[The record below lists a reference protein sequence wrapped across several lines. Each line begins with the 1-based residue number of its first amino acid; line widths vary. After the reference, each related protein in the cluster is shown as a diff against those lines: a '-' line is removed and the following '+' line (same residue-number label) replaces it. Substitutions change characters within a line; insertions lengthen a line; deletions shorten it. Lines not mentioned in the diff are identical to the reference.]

1 MRVGVVVCG
10 ANGER
15 GVILEKAITLF
26 AKKYFD
32 KIIQVSACTVAVSPI
47 IMEMSG
53 VNTRSMIAVNGCR
66 NKCSDVILEKGG
78 MKPRISVVLDDAI
91 EREVSRCQSTSSF
104 VFPDL
109 NEEEAHRFAEA
120 LGKAVDE
127 AMKG

>member
-15 GVILEKAITLF
+15 GVLLEKAITHF

-53 VNTRSMIAVNGCR
+53 VNTRSMISVNGCR
-66 NKCSDVILEKGG
+66 NKCSDLILKKGG
-78 MKPRISVVLDDAI
+78 MEPRVSVVVDDVI
-91 EREVSRCQSTSSF
+91 DREIGKCQSSSSF
-104 VFPDL
+104 VFPNL
-109 NEEEAHRFAEA
+109 SEEEALKFA
-120 LGKAVDE
+120 
-127 AMKG
+127 